1 MLTYLVERAVPAAFA
16 TDDPENVALHTRWAA
31 DTYQKVGAHW
41 LGGVVTDNG
50 MFSLVTVEQE
60 AALHDYARLLGF
72 DPKETVLR
80 RVVRPLGPW
89 LAMDKSLAREP
100 RVR

>member
-1 MLTYLVERAVPAAFA
+1 MLTYLVERAVPPAFA
-16 TDDPENVALHTRWAA
+16 TGDPENVALHTRWAA

-60 AALHDYARLLGF
+60 ATMHEYARLLGF
-72 DPKETVLR
+72 DPQQTVLR
-80 RVVRPLGPW
+80 RVILPLGPW